1 MRATIEFSLRLAA
14 IALLLSVAATG
25 CRKAGEAATEAAIE
39 RASGGQVEV
48 EVDRDGDT
56 TTFRDEDGNQ
66 MRVRSGEGLSLPAD
80 FPRDIYLPREYA
92 LNSVIEMGPV
102 TMVQLSSTQT
112 VSDLY
117 ASADQAMQSQG
128 WKQVMAMRQAS
139 GSAVLGF
146 EKDRRRASLTF
157 SSGASD
163 GRTLVGVQLQAEA
176 N

>member
-1 MRATIEFSLRLAA
+1 MHATIQSALLRLAA
-14 IALLLSVAATG
+14 IALLLPIAAGG

-48 EVDRDGDT
+48 DRDGDVT
-56 TTFRDEDGNQ
+56 TLRGEDGSQ
-66 MRVRSGEGLSLPAD
+66 MRMATGDDLSLPAD
-80 FPRDIYLPREYA
+80 FPRDVYLPREYA
-92 LNSVIEMGPV
+92 LNSVVEMGPV
-102 TMVQLSSTQT
+102 TMVQLSSAQT

-117 ASADQAMQSQG
+117 ASADQAMQSLG

-146 EKDRRRASLTF
+146 EKDHRRASLTF

-163 GRTLVGVQLQAEA
+163 GRTLVGVQLQAE

>member
-1 MRATIEFSLRLAA
+1 MRATIQFSLRLAA

-25 CRKAGEAATEAAIE
+25 CRKAGEAAAEAAIE
-39 RASGGQVEV
+39 RASDGKL
-48 EVDRDGDT
+48 EVDRDGDVT
-56 TTFRDEDGNQ
+56 TLRGEDGSQ
-66 MRVRSGEGLSLPAD
+66 MRMSTGDDLTLPVN
-80 FPRDIYLPREYA
+80 FPRDVYLPREYA
-92 LNSVIEMGPV
+92 LNSVVEMGPV

-117 ASADQAMQSQG
+117 ASADQAMQAHG

-146 EKDRRRASLTF
+146 EKEQRRASLTF

-163 GRTLVGVQLQAEA
+163 GRTVVGVQLQAA
-176 N
+176 AH